1 MSKGFTCAA
10 AATSSNPMTVMS
22 MVMSASGRA
31 WIRKVVA
38 GCSSGTPNDV
48 ESILYIDRITASG
61 TATAIGSTNLSP
73 DDLVDAGTEEAKL
86 HKEHSVEPTYSSR
99 VFYHETVNHR
109 VKEVIELADTRAWV
123 LPATAGAGMG
133 IRWTSTGTPVARSV
147 VSWRE

>member
-22 MVMSASGRA
+22 MVMSTSGRA
-31 WIRKVVA
+31 WIRKIVSGV
-38 GCSSGTPNDV
+38 SSGTPADL
-48 ESILYIDRITASG
+48 ESVLYIDRITASG
-61 TATAIGSTNLSP
+61 TATTIASTGLGV
-73 DDLVDAGTEEAKL
+73 DDLADIGTEEAKL

-99 VFYHETVNHR
+99 PFYNEPVNHR
-109 VKEVIELADTRAWV
+109 VKEVIELADNRAWI

-133 IRWTSTGTPVARSV
+133 IRWTSTGVPVARTV